1 MEFSF
6 KQFIRLIQ
14 HEFNLELK
22 NKQAI
27 TSLLVYSLASI
38 YISYLSYRQQLD
50 PVSWNALFLSLIHI

>member
-50 PVSWNALFLSLIHI
+50 PVSWNALFG